1 MPISVLEFLAH
12 PGRRFSVQAILPAV
26 DDETS
31 DLRVVREIRLD
42 GEAFAQLGTLYMDV
56 EMTTAIAQPCGRCL
70 RPLETHFALREAF
83 TIPIP
88 PTADAVDARP
98 AVVSLILSAH
108 NPHALCRPDCHG
120 LCKTC
125 GADLNETPNHVCAE
139 RGQDRRRLG
148 DFLEP

>member
-1 MPISVLEFLAH
+1 VIPSPYFPLQKA
-12 PGRRFSVQAILPAV
+12 G
-26 DDETS
+26 D
-31 DLRVVREIRLD
+31 
-42 GEAFAQLGTLYMDV
+42 GTLWVVDTGRHRFVNFTPDGRVIASWEKAGM
-56 EMTTAIAQPCGRCL
+56 AIDGFCGCCN
-70 RPLETHFALREAF
+70 PTHFALREAF

-108 NPHALCRPDCHG
+108 SPHALCRPDCHG

-125 GADLNETPNHVCAE
+125 GADLNETPDHVCAE
-139 RGQDRRRLG
+139 RRQDRRRLG